1 MSNGRVILI
10 TGAGGGIGNAIA
22 LKFGKEGNKVVL
34 WDLFISDEFIKTLK
48 TEKISFLFDKIDI
61 TKKQDIV
68 NGTKK
73 VIEKWG
79 RIDVL
84 VNNAGVT
91 KDKIVFKMEEE
102 DWDYVINVNL
112 KGAFLCSKIIGR
124 IMFSQKEGSIINIAS
139 IIGEIGNVGQANY
152 SASKGGLIALTKTCA
167 KEFARAGINVNAI
180 APGYIK
186 TKMTEHLPEEVKKDM
201 ITKIPLNRFGFPEEV
216 AELVFFLSSEKAK
229 YITGQ
234 VIRIDGGLVM

>member
-34 WDLFISDEFIKTLK
+34 WDLFISEEFIKTLE

-73 VIEKWG
+73 VIEEWG

>member
-34 WDLFISDEFIKTLK
+34 WDLFISEEFIKTLE

>member
-34 WDLFISDEFIKTLK
+34 WDLFISEEFIKTLE

-186 TKMTEHLPEEVKKDM
+186 TKMTEDLPEEVKKDM